1 MTYHHHRSLQKFLHS
16 LSEEIDV
23 SPAKY
28 RDAKERYD
36 AVGSWLGQEDSALA
50 AYKPTIYPQG
60 SFALGTAVRPLG
72 DDDYDVDAV
81 CLLERPPNPIT
92 QQLLKRL
99 VGDRLKHPH
108 SRYRGM
114 VDPPTGGRR
123 CWTIRYADA
132 SKFHLDV
139 LPAIPDD
146 FLWLL
151 DLGVPRDW
159 AETAIRLTD
168 SKTWDIDPEW
178 PRSNPKGFA
187 SWFRSRMETQIREA
201 KIRRAMEIKAEAE
214 EIPDYEVRTPLQR
227 LVQLLKRHR
236 DIHYNGDPD
245 KPVSIIIT
253 TLAAHAYGDGS
264 TLLDALQRVVPE
276 MRARIVR
283 RGGKWWVA
291 NPVNPQEN
299 FADKWNERGGARKV
313 TVFQDWL
320 QRLEREWTEVLQ
332 ATDLKSV
339 GPRLQA
345 AFGTRD
351 VNSAWNKCFGAS
363 VGGATA
369 TTAGVTVVVPPVTD
383 RPPAP
388 RVELPSRPN
397 RPWKPV

>member
-1 MTYHHHRSLQKFLHS
+1 MTYHHRSSLQTFLHS

-114 VDPPTGGRR
+114 LDPPTGGRR
-123 CWTIRYADA
+123 CWTIRYADT

-139 LPAIPDD
+139 LPAIPDN

-151 DLGVPRDW
+151 HLGVPREW

-168 SKTWDIDPEW
+168 RKTWDIDPEW

-187 SWFRSRMETQIREA
+187 SWFRSRMEAQIREA
-201 KIRRAMEIKAEAE
+201 KSVRALDIKAEAE

-236 DIHYNGDPD
+236 DIHYNGDAD
-245 KPVSIIIT
+245 KPVSIIVT
-253 TLAAHAYGDGS
+253 TLAAQTYNDGAN
-264 TLLDALQRVVPE
+264 LFDALQRAVRE
-276 MRARIVR
+276 MPTGILQS
-283 RGGKWWVA
+283 GGNWWVA

-299 FADKWNERGGARKV
+299 FADKWNEPGNERKV
-313 TVFQDWL
+313 TVFHEWL
-320 QRLEREWTEVLQ
+320 RRLEREWTSLLQ
-332 ATDLKSV
+332 ETDLKSV
-339 GPRLQA
+339 VPRLQK
-345 AFGTRD
+345 AFGSRD
-351 VNSAWNKCFGAS
+351 VNVAWNKCFGTS
-363 VGGATA
+363 LGAA
-369 TTAGVTVVVPPVTD
+369 AVPAAGAAVVVPKVAE

-388 RVELPSRPN
+388 RVELPPRPP
-397 RPWKPV
+397 RPWKP